1 MPEFVECLRVVTEK
15 GYPAIVITNQR
26 GVALGN
32 MTAETVERIHETLQK
47 LLGEN
52 GLSLL
57 DIFYCPHDNDSCDC
71 RKPKPGML
79 LEAAR
84 RHELDLAGSW
94 MIGDNEKDVQ
104 AGQAAGCTTVLVSET
119 ANPTVADFQVNA
131 MDALAV
137 LLKER
142 LPEVGDSV

>member
-1 MPEFVECLRVVTEK
+1 
-15 GYPAIVITNQR
+15 
-26 GVALGN
+26 